1 MHIVG
6 NLHAFIWRSMQAN
19 NCNTYLINGSTP
31 ILIDPGHVAYFG
43 LVADALAEL
52 GLSPETIAMVVATHG
67 HPDHIEAFKTFKSLP
82 AVSALHGKEWS
93 GLQAM
98 AARIKVA
105 MKVRLSDYAPDVL
118 LREGQ
123 LKVGDVA
130 LTVLHTPGHSP
141 GSVCLYWPAERALFS
156 GDLVFK
162 NGVGRTDLPGGDG
175 RQLKESIER
184 VAALDVEY
192 LLPGHG
198 EIVSGAANVRANF
211 EQIAKVWLSYV

>member
-6 NLHAFIWRSMQAN
+6 KLHAFIWRSMQAN

-31 ILIDPGHVAYFG
+31 ILIDPGHVAYFAPVVDG
-43 LVADALAEL
+43 LAEL

-67 HPDHIEAFKTFKSLP
+67 HPDHIETFKTFKPLP
-82 AVSALHGKEWS
+82 AVTALHGQEWS
-93 GLQAM
+93 SLQAM
-98 AARIKVA
+98 AAHIELA
-105 MKVRLSDYAPDVL
+105 MNVRLSDYTPDL
-118 LREGQ
+118 LLQEGE
-123 LKVGDVA
+123 LKVGDVT

-141 GSVCLYWPAERALFS
+141 GSVCLYWPAKRALFS

-175 RQLKESIER
+175 RRLKESIER

-198 EIVSGAANVRANF
+198 EIVSGAANVRASF